1 MSPERFKSTWQQ
13 LKLSHSF
20 DRIPQEDIL
29 VLIAEKNGVHKHSG
43 LLVNLVMLL
52 VFLMVCY

>member
-1 MSPERFKSTWQQ
+1 MSPERFKTTWQQ
-13 LKLSHSF
+13 LKLRHSF
-20 DRIPQEDIL
+20 DRIPEEEIL
-29 VLIAEKNGVHKHSG
+29 ALIAEKPGIHKHRG